1 MSSNVIC
8 VGGEVVVAGFGDME
22 MIKDPVA
29 STGGGWTDERGGPK
43 AGTGHFSKGVK
54 DRVTRHPYGR

>member
-29 STGGGWTDERGGPK
+29 STGGGGGP
-43 AGTGHFSKGVK
+43 TKGEGQ
-54 DRVTRHPYGR
+54 RREQVTFQKE